1 MEFIADMH
9 IHSKYSRAC
18 SKDLTIP
25 NLEKWAKVKGVNLL
39 GTGDFTHPK
48 WIQELKTNL
57 TETDT
62 EKDSGFFQTKTG
74 FNFVLQ
80 TEISLI
86 YTQEKGR
93 KIHNLVFAPSF
104 QAVDE
109 ITKFLLTRGRVDY
122 DGRPIFKIPCP
133 EFVEKMKAI
142 DNRIQVIPAHAWT
155 PWFGLYGEN
164 GGFNSLKEAF
174 QDQIKNVHAI
184 ETGLSSDPE
193 MNWRL
198 KELDNIN
205 LVSFSDTH
213 SFWPWRLGRE
223 ATVLNIEP
231 TFNALAKALE
241 TGNGIKETIEV
252 NPNLGKYHMTGHRVC
267 NVSFHP
273 EEAKKLNDIC
283 PKCGNKLTVGV
294 DQRIEELAD
303 RPLGYKPENA
313 KPFRSLIPL
322 AELLSQFHGRA
333 VASKGIWEQFWK
345 LVNDSRSELDVL
357 LKMPLD
363 DVGAATSKEFAEI
376 IEKNRQG
383 LIKVKG
389 GYDGV
394 YGVPL
399 LNEKAEEKYQEEQQN
414 IMAGMKKKQTGLQE
428 FMS

>member
-223 ATVLNIEP
+223 ATILNIEP

-399 LNEKAEEKYQEEQQN
+399 LDEKAEEKYQEEQHN